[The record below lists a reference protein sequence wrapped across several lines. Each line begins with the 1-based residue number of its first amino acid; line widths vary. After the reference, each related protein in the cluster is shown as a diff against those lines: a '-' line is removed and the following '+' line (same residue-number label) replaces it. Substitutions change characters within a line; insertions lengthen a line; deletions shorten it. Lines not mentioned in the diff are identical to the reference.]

1 MGRLNDIMRNLIS
14 EMWAVKNNP
23 DSADVKDV
31 LDFYKTYHSC
41 ANLASDLL
49 NTKIVCNSKEDY
61 QNDEDLIIGIF
72 QSVFG
77 YKYDRLLIDSLLEL
91 DSNNALGYLRSI
103 LLYEDTSNREKFI
116 DDFCHHPSF
125 AKVMA
130 LIDEK

>member
-116 DDFCHHPSF
+116 DDVCHHPSF

-130 LIDEK
+130 LIYEK